1 MSIEEKMIH
10 YAAPTLAG
18 CKAANLFNLPK
29 SICQAEDLQKC
40 KNCLSCS
47 GLDIQVLLEKGCCR
61 LLYVYRHS
69 ALREILSQEKVQDF
83 LAKYGYRDFSIPA
96 ALKLLSEHLSIKKDF
111 PHEIGIFLGYPLAD
125 VEGFIFHQ
133 GKNAKL
139 TGCWKVYDNEEEA
152 VRTFS
157 LYANCRAELC
167 ARYRQG
173 SSLADLSVVG

>member
-1 MSIEEKMIH
+1 MPIEEKMVR

-69 ALREILSQEKVQDF
+69 ALREILNQEKIQEF
-83 LAKYGYRDFSIPA
+83 LAQYG
-96 ALKLLSEHLSIKKDF
+96 
-111 PHEIGIFLGYPLAD
+111 
-125 VEGFIFHQ
+125 
-133 GKNAKL
+133 
-139 TGCWKVYDNEEEA
+139 WKVYDNEEEA
-152 VRTFS
+152 VKTFS